1 MKMHKRLSYAE
12 RAALCTN
19 HIAQQLFSLLAEKET
34 NLALSAD
41 VTSCTTLLELADK
54 LGPEICILKTH
65 VDILSDF
72 TLAFTQELT
81 ALAKKHQFL
90 IFEDRKFAD
99 IGNTVKHQYQ
109 EGIYHIANWADIVNA
124 HTLPGPG
131 IISGLSEVG
140 LPKQRGL
147 LLLAEMSSAGNLI
160 NADYTQKTLRMAEQ
174 FPEFVLGFI
183 TQKKL
188 SPDPWWLYMTPGVQ
202 LEEGKDSL
210 GQQYVTPQKALL
222 ENESD
227 IIIVGR
233 GILKAKDPLTE
244 AQKYRKAGWDAYCA
258 GLKA

>member
-1 MKMHKRLSYAE
+1 MKMHKRISYAE

-19 HIAQQLFSLLAEKET
+19 RIAQQLFSLLSEKET

-41 VTSCTTLLELADK
+41 VTSCDALLVLADQ
-54 LGPEICILKTH
+54 LGPEICVLKTH
-65 VDILSDF
+65 VDILTDF
-72 TLAFTQELT
+72 TLGFTQELG

-99 IGNTVKHQYQ
+99 IGHTVKHQYQ
-109 EGIYHIANWADIVNA
+109 EGIYHIADWADIVNA
-124 HTLPGPG
+124 HSLPGPG
-131 IISGLSEVG
+131 VVSGLAEVG

-183 TQKKL
+183 SQKKI
-188 SPDPWWLYMTPGVQ
+188 SQDPWWLYMTPGVQ
-202 LEEGKDSL
+202 LSEGKDTL
-210 GQQYVTPQKALL
+210 GQQYVTPAKALI
-222 ENESD
+222 ENQTD

-233 GILKAKDPLTE
+233 GILQAKDPLSE
-244 AQKYRKAGWDAYCA
+244 AKKYRQAGWEAYTS
-258 GLKA
+258 GLS

>member
-34 NLALSAD
+34 NLSLSAD
-41 VTSCTTLLELADK
+41 VTSSTTLLELADK
-54 LGPEICILKTH
+54 LGPEICVLKTH
-65 VDILSDF
+65 VDILTDF
-72 TLAFTQELT
+72 TPAFTKELT

-109 EGIYHIANWADIVNA
+109 EGIYRIADWADIVNA

-131 IISGLSEVG
+131 IISGLSDVG

-202 LEEGKDSL
+202 LEAGKDTL
-210 GQQYVTPQKALL
+210 GQQYVTPEKAIV

-233 GILKAKDPLTE
+233 GILKAKDPLLE
-244 AQKYRKAGWDAYCA
+244 AQKYRKAGWNAYCA
-258 GLKA
+258 GLK